1 MVEFMTHSKWQFYAA
16 LLLCLAALSGCC
28 SQMRRPAAPTE
39 LSINQ
44 RLDMIRSIE
53 NSGILLSE
61 KCLKNIK
68 CVELFSVIKFQ
79 KRNEFGQIILNL
91 EGSFIGITNS
101 SGFLINEKKSLAS
114 SPNSRAT
121 DSVSS
126 LQASQE
132 QSLIRQGN
140 NITITGATATTITGA
155 TAATTRGS
163 AIAGA
168 ALAAREKIA
177 SDNASFLPWPP
188 PQTTSIGDVSRYF
201 PSGNKF
207 DDYSQAITKHMKL
220 RGYETLRYFA
230 VEEGFG
236 ITTDLERLNEDGTVS
251 SNRRVEGKTAKLDS
265 FFDYVRSLLY
275 GEDGLF
281 RIFVFLVTAK
291 DPQPTSK
298 AATAEDLQR
307 WKSTG
312 MLGLSPQRS
321 EMTALPLTRVW
332 LLTYEFRP
340 SRSKNAELK
349 AVTNSKFSF
358 KDHANILG
366 LK

>member
-1 MVEFMTHSKWQFYAA
+1 MVEFMIHSKWQFYAA

-79 KRNEFGQIILNL
+79 KRNEFGIEIGQIILNL
-91 EGSFIGITNS
+91 KGSFSGITNS
-101 SGFLINEKKSLAS
+101 SGVSISKTKSLAS

-140 NITITGATATTITGA
+140 NITITGA

-220 RGYETLRYFA
+220 RGHETLRYFA

-236 ITTDLERLNEDGTVS
+236 ITTELERLNEDGTVS

-358 KDHANILG
+358 KDHAKTLG
-366 LK
+366 LE